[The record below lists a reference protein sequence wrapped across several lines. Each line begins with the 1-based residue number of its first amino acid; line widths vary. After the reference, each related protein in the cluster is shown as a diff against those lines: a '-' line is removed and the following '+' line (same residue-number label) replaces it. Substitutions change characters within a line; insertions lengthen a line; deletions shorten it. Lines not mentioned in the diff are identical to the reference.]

1 LSKPENYLLTVT
13 ATGPGAA
20 EFLDAVRIHAATL
33 GIRPLSTAF
42 HAALEEVGT
51 APAPQLLAVPQ
62 LLSMGV
68 AGHG

>member
-1 LSKPENYLLTVT
+1 MNKPEKYLLTVT

-33 GIRPLSTAF
+33 GIRPLSAAF
-42 HAALEEVGT
+42 HAALEEAGNAT
-51 APAPQLLAVPQ
+51 PPQLLAVPQ
-62 LLSMGV
+62 LLFTGV